1 MGAEFSDDK
10 KKKRKYNSKMNK
22 DYIIIIKK
30 SHSVYSDRE
39 AQKWL
44 NLTEQTN
51 IDKMEESQE
60 RKWAVSRGQ
69 SNLNVKQSKVELS
82 LH

>member
-44 NLTEQTN
+44 NWTEQTN

-60 RKWAVSRGQ
+60 KTKTAQLPIEIERA
-69 SNLNVKQSKVELS
+69 LS
-82 LH
+82 CSWEANP

>member
-1 MGAEFSDDK
+1 
-10 KKKRKYNSKMNK
+10 MNK

-39 AQKWL
+39 TKKWL
-44 NLTEQTN
+44 NWTEKN
-51 IDKMEESQE
+51 KLEG
-60 RKWAVSRGQ
+60 KSREKLSSFSGQ